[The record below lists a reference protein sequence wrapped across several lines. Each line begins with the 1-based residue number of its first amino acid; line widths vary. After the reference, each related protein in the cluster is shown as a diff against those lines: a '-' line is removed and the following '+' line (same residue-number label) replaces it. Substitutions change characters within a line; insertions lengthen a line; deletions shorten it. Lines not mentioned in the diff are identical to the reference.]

1 MRHSSPSFDFTFSPG
16 PSLEKNFFTPSSSQS
31 SSVFGSH
38 PDVQTPPSSS
48 PGFSS
53 PASPPFGGQDPRRR
67 NFFSDPFAPVAG
79 PSTESN
85 LAFRAPTLRPGS
97 VPDQNINS
105 AITQEPRALPVL
117 TERSAGIFSNRT
129 PENASISFREDT
141 RSTREIP
148 SRQETNLPEEAPRS
162 STLPADENVEGED
175 EGEVEVEDENEH
187 EDGQEADEA
196 GDDLFSP
203 DPIDDRR
210 LQDSLNAVKIQ
221 LRELSQTIHN
231 CEVAQDPETSLHH
244 IYQEAKKLSEFK
256 DQEKR
261 IVGFIG
267 ETGVGKSSVINS
279 ILDQR
284 GLARSSG
291 ASAACT
297 SVPMEY
303 RYVDEAH
310 PDAYT
315 IEAEFMNEAEVNELL
330 EELLRSIRRAA
341 IPMERSIIA
350 EENWPQYEAIG
361 KMSHETIQAI
371 FRDRPDLTIEYLARG
386 AEDEILQEL
395 KQLAMD
401 RLTFRPGGLSSLN
414 YSVVTGDLERCK
426 DELDRLTSDPEDN
439 NEHALW
445 PFIKLIRV
453 FLELPVLKSGLVL
466 ADLPGLRDMNYARV
480 RATER
485 YLANTCDEVF
495 IVLGISRCV
504 SNQSIYDIV
513 NKCGASKRIR
523 IVCTRAEET
532 SAEESARGDSQFAR
546 RVRKMNVDIRVLE
559 EDSTRIGRQRQNARG
574 HRKAEFAVLESTKED
589 RIQELLYERKDFI
602 MRERNNSTTRE
613 LVRAI
618 HNREEHRD
626 KDIRI
631 FCVSNELYGNHP
643 RRLAEKYR
651 ELSGVRELRSYC
663 RSVPAEARMA
673 SASSFIENQVPA
685 LILSIHQ
692 WTLTGRDSVDSARAR
707 QLRRVLEKAEADL
720 FQDFMSARGR
730 LAQTQNEVF
739 TTFDTQVMQKLDPY
753 FQRELKEKFVA
764 VSDNWNNSYHWASY
778 AAFCR
783 QNGTHTTKAKGAQ
796 CWNDELMAQARPAL
810 VHFQVAP
817 QAIGNLLYVLD
828 YRERCIK
835 YIFTAANTHIIQS
848 IESIRDHT
856 LNGHN
861 NSSLIADLMREAYN
875 RCNQEAG
882 TGSDRRRKNIMHDH
896 LSNMQLYR
904 KYAESVQS
912 SYHTAMNEPLSTLRE
927 KLHEQVEMIARD
939 LRAVVVPAGEVS
951 EVERAPSLVREF
963 QRRLRRLGEA
973 LDRASEAAQAA
984 RR

>member
-16 PSLEKNFFTPSSSQS
+16 PSLERNFFTPSSSQS

-48 PGFSS
+48 GFSS

-97 VPDQNINS
+97 VPDQNINR
-105 AITQEPRALPVL
+105 AITQEPRALPIL

-129 PENASISFREDT
+129 PENASISSHVDT
-141 RSTREIP
+141 GSAREIP
-148 SRQETNLPEEAPRS
+148 SMQETNLPEETPRS

-175 EGEVEVEDENEH
+175 EGEVEVEGENEHENEH
-187 EDGQEADEA
+187 EDGQEAYEA

-244 IYQEAKKLSEFK
+244 IYREAKKLSEFK
-256 DQEKR
+256 DQETR

-315 IEAEFMNEAEVNELL
+315 IEAEFMKEAEVNELL

-341 IPMERSIIA
+341 VPTERSIIA

-414 YSVVTGDLERCK
+414 YSVVAGDLERCK
-426 DELDRLTSDPEDN
+426 DELDRLTSDSEDN

-453 FLELPVLKSGLVL
+453 FLELPVLKTGLVL

-480 RATER
+480 RATEK

-546 RVRKMNVDIRVLE
+546 RVRKMNADIKVLE

-574 HRKAEFAVLESTKED
+574 HRKAELAVLESTKED
-589 RIQELLYERKDFI
+589 RIHELLYERKAFI
-602 MRERNNSTTRE
+602 IRERNNSTTRE
-613 LVRAI
+613 LARTI

-626 KDIRI
+626 KDIKI
-631 FCVSNELYGNHP
+631 FCVSNELYGNPP
-643 RRLAEKYR
+643 RQLAEKYR
-651 ELSGVRELRSYC
+651 KLSGVCELRSYC

-673 SASSFIENQVPA
+673 SASSFIGNQVSA
-685 LILSIHQ
+685 LMLSIHQ
-692 WTLTGRDSVDSARAR
+692 WTLTGRDAVNSARAR
-707 QLRRVLEKAEADL
+707 ELRRVLEKAEADL
-720 FQDFMSARGR
+720 RQDFMSARGR
-730 LAQTQNEVF
+730 LARTQNEVF

-753 FQRELKEKFVA
+753 FQRELKKKFVA
-764 VSDNWNNSYHWASY
+764 VSDNWNDSYHSASY

-810 VHFQVAP
+810 GIRWDAVYTWMMSQRDVLHQDISTAFQTISNTLQVHFQVAP

-848 IESIRDHT
+848 TE
-856 LNGHN
+856 
-861 NSSLIADLMREAYN
+861 
-875 RCNQEAG
+875 
-882 TGSDRRRKNIMHDH
+882 
-896 LSNMQLYR
+896 
-904 KYAESVQS
+904 
-912 SYHTAMNEPLSTLRE
+912 
-927 KLHEQVEMIARD
+927 
-939 LRAVVVPAGEVS
+939 
-951 EVERAPSLVREF
+951 
-963 QRRLRRLGEA
+963 
-973 LDRASEAAQAA
+973 
-984 RR
+984 